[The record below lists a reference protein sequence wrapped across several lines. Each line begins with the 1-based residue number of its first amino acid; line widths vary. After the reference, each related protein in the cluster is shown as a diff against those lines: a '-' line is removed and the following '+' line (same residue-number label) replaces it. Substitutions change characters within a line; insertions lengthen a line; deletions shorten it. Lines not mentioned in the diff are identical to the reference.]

1 MLRKWIYLCVVVF
14 LAFQGHAL
22 AGSGTEG
29 VVQKLREDCQTLLIE
44 TYKNENSFVR
54 AAVLRAAGES
64 HDSKLVPLLTKGL
77 EDYYPTA
84 RLFAL
89 QGLKNISQT
98 VVLTAARKLTDDP
111 DIWVRSAAVEMLG
124 DEGGPEVAE
133 EIRGY
138 LKSYDVPMKLA
149 ASAGLVKLGEKKYM
163 KEVLDPLTH
172 PIPDRR
178 YQAIG
183 YLGKIGSNEVLP
195 HLVKLFDHSET
206 EMVFY
211 SLKALEGK
219 ATLDM
224 LPKLKVLAK
233 HINPSVRQ
241 AAAMAMSNLKE
252 AEADLIPLCTDEDG
266 LTKLS
271 AAVALN
277 RIGSDSCQVVFDELL
292 SHEDFK
298 VRSSMARVLGKTPIP
313 QRLRI
318 LTAALQDSH
327 SRVRTAAVRGVG
339 MMGGPEAFPL
349 LVKMLEDSKEAIR
362 AYAAGNL
369 LHLLKYLYPLNTDFS
384 RI

>member
-233 HINPSVRQ
+233 HTNPSVRQ

-369 LHLLKYLYPLNTDFS
+369 LHLLK
-384 RI
+384 

>member
-1 MLRKWIYLCVVVF
+1 MVIF
-14 LAFQGHAL
+14 FAF
-22 AGSGTEG
+22 EG
-29 VVQKLREDCQTLLIE
+29 VSSADSMTQQVLQKLREDCKQLLLE
-44 TYKNENSFVR
+44 TYKHENSFVR

-64 HDSKLVPLLTKGL
+64 HDSDLIYLLNKGI

-89 QGLKNISQT
+89 QGLKKVSKIAA
-98 VVLTAARKLTDDP
+98 LAAARKLTDDH

-124 DEGGPEVAE
+124 DEGGPEIVE

-149 ASAGLVKLGEKKYM
+149 ASASLVKLGKTSYIEG
-163 KEVLDPLTH
+163 VLDPLTH

-183 YLGKIGSNEVLP
+183 HLGKIGSKEVMP
-195 HLVKLFDHSET
+195 YLVKLLDHSEP

-211 SLKALEGK
+211 SLKAIEGK
-219 ATLDM
+219 ATSDM
-224 LPKLKVLAK
+224 LPKLRKLSK
-233 HINPSVRQ
+233 HKNPSIRY
-241 AAAMAMSNLKE
+241 AAAMAMSNIPK
-252 AEADLIPLCTDEDG
+252 AEADLIPLCVDEDG
-266 LTKLS
+266 MTKLS

-277 RIGSDSCQVVFDELL
+277 RIGSNSCQVVFEELL
-292 SHEDFK
+292 GHEDFK

-313 QRLRI
+313 QRLMI

-327 SRVRTAAVRGVG
+327 SRVRTAAVRGLG
-339 MMGGPEAFPL
+339 MMGGPDAFPL
-349 LVKMLEDSKEAIR
+349 LVKMLKDPKEAIR

-369 LHLLKYLYPLNTDFS
+369 IRLLE
-384 RI
+384 

>member
-1 MLRKWIYLCVVVF
+1 MLQKWVCLLMIVF
-14 LAFQGHAL
+14 LVFQVDAL
-22 AGSGTEG
+22 ANSEAEG
-29 VVQKLREDCQTLLIE
+29 VLLKLREDCKTLLID
-44 TYKNENSFVR
+44 TYNSENSFVR
-54 AAVLRAAGES
+54 AAVLRAAGDS
-64 HDSKLVPLLTKGL
+64 HDPKLISLLVKGI

-89 QGLKNISQT
+89 QGLKNLSRMEA
-98 VVLTAARKLTDDP
+98 LAAARNLTDDP

-138 LKSYDVPMKLA
+138 LKSYDIPMKLA
-149 ASAGLVKLGEKKYM
+149 ASAGLVKLGEEKYM

-183 YLGKIGSNEVLP
+183 HLGKIGSKKVLP
-195 HLVKLFDHSET
+195 HLVNLFDHSET
-206 EMVFY
+206 EMIFY

-224 LPKLKVLAK
+224 LPKLKALAK
-233 HINPSVRQ
+233 HTNPSVRQ
-241 AAAMAMSNLKE
+241 ATAMAMSNLKE
-252 AEADLIPLCTDEDG
+252 AEIDLIPLCADEDG

-277 RIGSDSCQVVFDELL
+277 RIGSVSCQVVFDELL
-292 SHEDFK
+292 SHGDFK

-313 QRLRI
+313 ERLRI

-339 MMGGPEAFPL
+339 MMGGPQAFPL
-349 LVKMLEDSKEAIR
+349 LVKMLEDPKDAIR

-369 LHLLKYLYPLNTDFS
+369 LHLLK
-384 RI
+384 

>member
-1 MLRKWIYLCVVVF
+1 MAL
-14 LAFQGHAL
+14 QSHAL
-22 AGSGTEG
+22 ADSGTEE
-29 VVQKLREDCQTLLIE
+29 VLQKLREDCHALLIE
-44 TYKNENSFVR
+44 TYKSENSFVR

-64 HDSKLVPLLTKGL
+64 HDSQLIPLLNKGT

-89 QGLKNISQT
+89 QGLKNISRT
-98 VVLTAARKLTDDP
+98 AALEAARKLTDDP

-124 DEGGPEVAE
+124 DEGGAEVAE

-149 ASAGLVKLGEKKYM
+149 ASAGLVKLGEMDYM
-163 KEVLDPLTH
+163 EEVLDPLTH

-183 YLGKIGSNEVLP
+183 YLGKIGSKEVLP
-195 HLVKLFDHSET
+195 HLVKLFDHSEP
-206 EMVFY
+206 EMIFY

-224 LPKLKVLAK
+224 LPKLRELAK
-233 HINPSVRQ
+233 HSNASIRQ

-252 AEADLIPLCTDEDG
+252 AEANLIPLCADEDG

-277 RIGSDSCQVVFDELL
+277 RMGSDSCQVVFDELL

-298 VRSSMARVLGKTPIP
+298 VRSSLARVLGKTAIP

-318 LTAALQDSH
+318 LTTALRDPH

-339 MMGGPEAFPL
+339 MMGGPDAFPL
-349 LVKMLEDSKEAIR
+349 LVKMLEDPKEAIR

-369 LHLLKYLYPLNTDFS
+369 IRLLE
-384 RI
+384 

>member
-1 MLRKWIYLCVVVF
+1 MLKKWIYLLVVF
-14 LAFQGHAL
+14 FLVFQGHAL
-22 AGSGTEG
+22 ADSGTEG
-29 VVQKLREDCQTLLIE
+29 VLQKLREDCQTLLIE

-64 HDSKLVPLLTKGL
+64 HDIKLIPLLTKGL

-89 QGLKNISQT
+89 QGLKNISRT
-98 VVLTAARKLTDDP
+98 AVLTAARKLTNDT
-111 DIWVRSAAVEMLG
+111 DIWVRSAAVEILG

-149 ASAGLVKLGEKKYM
+149 ASAGLVKLGKKNYM

-183 YLGKIGSNEVLP
+183 HLGKIGSKEVLP
-195 HLVKLFDHSET
+195 HLVKLFDHSEA
-206 EMVFY
+206 EMIFY

-224 LPKLKVLAK
+224 LPKLNALAK
-233 HINPSVRQ
+233 HTNPSVRQ

-252 AEADLIPLCTDEDG
+252 AEADLIPLCADEDG

-318 LTAALQDSH
+318 LTAALLDSH

-349 LVKMLEDSKEAIR
+349 LVTMLKDPKEAIR

-369 LHLLKYLYPLNTDFS
+369 LHLLE
-384 RI
+384 

>member
-1 MLRKWIYLCVVVF
+1 MLRKLIYILGVIF
-14 LAFQGHAL
+14 LGSTSFTL
-22 AGSGTEG
+22 ADSRTEE
-29 VVQKLREDCQTLLIE
+29 VLQKLREDCQALLQE

-64 HDSKLVPLLTKGL
+64 HDRDLIALLNKGI

-89 QGLKNISQT
+89 QGLKNISKSAALQ
-98 VVLTAARKLTDDP
+98 AARRLTDDS
-111 DIWVRSAAVEMLG
+111 DIWVRSAAVELLG
-124 DEGGPEVAE
+124 DEGGPQVVE

-149 ASAGLVKLGEKKYM
+149 ASAGLVKLGETSYM

-183 YLGKIGSNEVLP
+183 HLGKIGSKEVLP
-195 HLVKLFDHSET
+195 HLVKLFDHSEP
-206 EMVFY
+206 EMIFY
-211 SLKALEGK
+211 SLKAVEGK
-219 ATLDM
+219 ATLAM
-224 LPKLKVLAK
+224 LPKLRELAK
-233 HINPSVRQ
+233 HTNSSVRQ

-252 AEADLIPLCTDEDG
+252 AEADLIPLCADKDG

-271 AAVALN
+271 AAVALH

-292 SHEDFK
+292 SHKDFK
-298 VRSSMARVLGKTPIP
+298 VRSSMARVLGTTPIP

-318 LTAALQDSH
+318 LTAALRDAH

-349 LVKMLEDSKEAIR
+349 LVKMLEDPKEAIR

-369 LHLLKYLYPLNTDFS
+369 IRLLE
-384 RI
+384 